1 MAVASNR
8 LAANMLTKQ
17 SEATVLSTEVGWPH
31 EGFADAILF
40 HDRDMTLFVLYP
52 TESFEF

>member
-1 MAVASNR
+1 MAAASNR
-8 LAANMLTKQ
+8 LAANTLMKPFG
-17 SEATVLSTEVGWPH
+17 STAPSAEVGWPH
-31 EGFADAILF
+31 EGFADAIRF